1 MHKWALPALLLIA
14 GLVLPALSQDN
25 VEPQP
30 AWGIGVRY
38 TPSMLMSIVYPR
50 VDPTLGSAAVL
61 EYWLNPTLVLEVGG
75 WFSSYRDVWNEN
87 STTLWSGG
95 LRYQLTQDQP
105 LDLYLAGRGIHLQF
119 ASKNPPYIMKDPLT
133 GSNDAKD
140 IMPPLPMYESLSSTL
155 ALEASGGLV
164 WRWSPNVALHV
175 ELSLV
180 YAQTVSTNRYPS
192 PEPVPPDKPEPL
204 QVVTETYASSQMDF
218 LLTMG
223 IFYLFF

>member
-1 MHKWALPALLLIA
+1 MYKWALPTLLLVA
-14 GLVLPALSQDN
+14 GLALPALSQDN

-50 VDPTLGSAAVL
+50 VDPTLGSAIAL

-75 WFSSYRDVWNEN
+75 WFSSFQDVWNEN

-95 LRYQLTQDQP
+95 LRYLLTQDQP
-105 LDLYLAGRGIHLQF
+105 LDLYLAGRGINLQF
-119 ASKNPPYIMKDPLT
+119 SAFNPPYVKEPLT
-133 GSNDAKD
+133 GSTDKMD
-140 IMPPLPMYESLSSTL
+140 MMPPRPQYESHSSTL
-155 ALEASGGLV
+155 AVEAGGGLA
-164 WRWSPNVALHV
+164 WSWSPNVALHM
-175 ELSLV
+175 EFSLI

-218 LLTMG
+218 LLTVG